1 MQNNVFHQASYTF
14 KYQWVKGNNPLH
26 FIPDDNF
33 ILNILTT
40 ACAGVLSFSI
50 NDDKHYLEKNE
61 NILLSIKKGEE
72 IIIKNDN
79 TSDLSLLILYPKIK
93 LSPIPQEV
101 QNTIQLLR
109 GGHITKRDNRLH
121 LLFEQLLDS
130 TQVEPVRDL
139 AQEIILLKISLLQI
153 QSLIHPENPKGGLN
167 NIHHDKIIL
176 AKEIIEQDLS
186 KNYTIP
192 ELAKLIGTNVQ
203 YLKKHFKQH
212 FNQTILSYSTER
224 KMVYAKELILT
235 GNYRVADVA
244 RMTGYKH
251 STHFTTA
258 FKRYYGFIPNS
269 LRQQ

>member
-1 MQNNVFHQASYTF
+1 MFHQASYTF
-14 KYQWVKGNNPLH
+14 KYLWIKSNSPLH
-26 FIPDDNF
+26 FITDDSF
-33 ILNILTT
+33 ILNILTV
-40 ACAGVLSFSI
+40 ACSGVLSFSI
-50 NDDKHYLEKNE
+50 NDDQRYLQNNE
-61 NILLSIKKGEE
+61 NILLSVKKGEE

-79 TSDLSLLILYPKIK
+79 SSDLSLLILYPKIG
-93 LSPIPQEV
+93 LSPIPQEI
-101 QNTIQLLR
+101 QNTIQLLH
-109 GGHITKRDNRLH
+109 GGHITKKDNRLH
-121 LLFEQLLDS
+121 LLFEQLCES
-130 TQVEPVRDL
+130 TQVMPVRGL
-139 AQEIILLKISLLQI
+139 TQEIILLKISLLQI
-153 QSLIHPENPKGGLN
+153 QSLIHPENLKGSLN
-167 NIHHDKIIL
+167 NIHHEKIIL